1 MMAPLNQPTLKKGH
15 GLGYP
20 AAPGNQTEMN
30 FYRGSV
36 GKQQPNGKFLA
47 N

>member
-1 MMAPLNQPTLKKGH
+1 MTSDLLMMAPLNQPTLKKGH

-20 AAPGNQTEMN
+20 VPGNQTEMN

-36 GKQQPNGKFLA
+36 GKQ
-47 N
+47 